1 MFGQTKGSPD
11 GIVSI
16 PYGKGKDKEVLQMK
30 KKTFVYQSPMGKVK
44 NNRLCCDFI
53 IIHRCRLVKKIFL
66 KMLHFCS
73 LTLVID

>member
-1 MFGQTKGSPD
+1 MGKVKVFGQTKGSPD

-44 NNRLCCDFI
+44 RRFWGLDRSC
-53 IIHRCRLVKKIFL
+53 
-66 KMLHFCS
+66 
-73 LTLVID
+73 